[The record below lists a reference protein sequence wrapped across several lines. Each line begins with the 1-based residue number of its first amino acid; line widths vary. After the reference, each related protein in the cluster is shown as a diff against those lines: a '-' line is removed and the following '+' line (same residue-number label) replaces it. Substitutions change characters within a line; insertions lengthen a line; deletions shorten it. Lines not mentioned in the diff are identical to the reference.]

1 MNLLIMFYTVD
12 LIVQFSISL
21 FFMLRCGQV
30 VRFTGDSEIRW
41 DKFILRW
48 DKFILLYADSSTHLV
63 RVDASS
69 VGHSG
74 QGGQNRRTQ
83 ERMARSPA
91 RGA

>member
-1 MNLLIMFYTVD
+1 MNLLVMFYTVD

-41 DKFILRW
+41 DKFIL
-48 DKFILLYADSSTHLV
+48 LYADSSTHLV

-74 QGGQNRRTQ
+74 QGGQNRRMQ